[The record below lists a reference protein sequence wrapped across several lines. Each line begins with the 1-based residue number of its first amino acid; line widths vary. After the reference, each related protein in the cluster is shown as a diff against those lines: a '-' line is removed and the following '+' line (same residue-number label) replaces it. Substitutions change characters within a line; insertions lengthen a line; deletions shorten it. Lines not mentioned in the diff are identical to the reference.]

1 MKSLLSFRLAL
12 ILVGSMTLAACGGGG
27 SSFDPPPVTAAPDP
41 APEPAPV
48 MVDFEIQVTNLTLGQ
63 PMSPIAVIAHT
74 TDYRLFEI
82 GDMAS
87 VGLEQLAEAG
97 DNSELIVEADADS
110 NVVFTMSGSGPLPP
124 GATEVLTL
132 SVEENDAVELRLSLV
147 SMLVNTNDAL
157 TAARNLSVGD
167 LASGMSMSLRTI
179 SYDSGTEAN
188 TELSGTIPG
197 PADGGEG
204 FNAERDDIADA
215 IRGHSGVVTADDGLA
230 TSVLNQAHRWD
241 NPVAAITITRI
252 Q

>member
-97 DNSELIVEADADS
+97 DNSE
-110 NVVFTMSGSGPLPP
+110 
-124 GATEVLTL
+124 
-132 SVEENDAVELRLSLV
+132 
-147 SMLVNTNDAL
+147 
-157 TAARNLSVGD
+157 
-167 LASGMSMSLRTI
+167 
-179 SYDSGTEAN
+179 
-188 TELSGTIPG
+188 
-197 PADGGEG
+197 
-204 FNAERDDIADA
+204 
-215 IRGHSGVVTADDGLA
+215 
-230 TSVLNQAHRWD
+230 
-241 NPVAAITITRI
+241 
-252 Q
+252 